1 MKILDRYILKSFL
14 VPFLATFFIV
24 LFVLVMQA
32 LWLAF
37 ESIAGKGISLFF
49 IFKFLYYT
57 SLIVSAQALP
67 IAVLLSSIMAM
78 GNLSENY
85 EFAAAKSA
93 SISLLRLLRPL
104 IALTLV
110 LSVFNF
116 FFLNN
121 VYPYA
126 VLKQK
131 NLMLNIRKK
140 KPALALIPG
149 SFNTEIPN
157 YQIKFDEKYGEEENF
172 LKKVL
177 IYDVSSGRGNKK
189 VITAET
195 GKIVSEDG
203 SKYMTFILYNGNYY
217 EEHTAKVRNVRE
229 QDKMPASSADFE
241 EYAFN
246 IDISSFSEDDLDQEK
261 FKNSYNMLSLA
272 QLSDTIPDM
281 KVDYDQYVESKAR
294 SIYNK
299 VSARDLYSAPD
310 SIKKRK
316 LEPDL
321 YDNFNLNGKISI
333 ADGAVNS
340 VKSALNNAKSYNKT
354 MKVKRK
360 RLNLY
365 DIEYHNRIAF
375 SLSCLILFFIGAPLG
390 SIIRKG
396 GFGLPMILAI
406 SIYVIYFF
414 ANTFGRNL
422 AEESSISAIFGSWI
436 ASVVMIPFA
445 FLLTR
450 RASKGMALFNLQS
463 ITRLFNKEKEEQHFV
478 IEDAAEITIED
489 QLIVEKFKPLSDN
502 QLIDIIQNYRQYK
515 YTKGQREVGL
525 QLLDERGITKEE
537 LVFTGR
543 FENQKHKE
551 ALASYDA
558 MLNNSKRALIF
569 YVVSL
574 VANIL
579 LAVIANNVELSKTVK
594 LIGEIVILYGLNVLF
609 MFYAI
614 KSIVNYD
621 GINKVFKKTSSIG
634 NYIVL
639 YLFGLLFYIILYFY
653 IRKEVKEKIDA
664 IR

>member
-1 MKILDRYILKSFL
+1 
-14 VPFLATFFIV
+14 
-24 LFVLVMQA
+24 MQA

-49 IFKFLYYT
+49 ILKFLYYT

-85 EFAAAKSA
+85 EFAAIKSA
-93 SISLLRLLRPL
+93 SISLMRLIRPL
-104 IALTLV
+104 IVLTLV

-121 VYPYA
+121 IYPFA

-140 KPALALIPG
+140 KPALALVPG
-149 SFNTEIPN
+149 SFNTEIPD
-157 YQIKFDEKYGEEENF
+157 YQIKFDEKYGEEENL

-177 IYDVSSGRGNKK
+177 IYDLSSGRGNKK

-195 GKIVSEDG
+195 GKIVTEEG

-217 EEHTAKVRNVRE
+217 EEHTTKVRNVRQ
-229 QDKMPASSADFE
+229 QDKMPASSAEFE

-246 IDISSFSEDDLDQEK
+246 IDISSFSTDDLGEEK

-272 QLSDTIPDM
+272 QLSDTIPVM
-281 KVDYDQYVESKAR
+281 KVDYDQYVASKSN
-294 SIYNK
+294 SIYKRTN
-299 VSARDLYSAPD
+299 ANDLYEATD

-316 LEPDL
+316 LEPFL
-321 YDNFNLNGKISI
+321 YDNFGLNEKISI
-333 ADGAVNS
+333 ADGAINSIKSTVNN
-340 VKSALNNAKSYNKT
+340 VKAYKET

-360 RLNLY
+360 KLNLY
-365 DIEYHNRIAF
+365 DIEFHNRIAF

-406 SIYVIYFF
+406 SIYVVYFF
-414 ANTFGRNL
+414 VNTFGRNM
-422 AEESSISAIFGSWI
+422 AEESSLTAIMGSWVST
-436 ASVVMIPFA
+436 AAMVPVA

-450 RASKGMALFNLQS
+450 RASKGMSLFNIQS
-463 ITRLFNKEKEEQHFV
+463 ITRWFSKEKEEEHFV
-478 IEDAAEITIED
+478 IEEAAEITAED
-489 QLIVEKFKPLSDN
+489 RLITDKLKPLSDN

-515 YTKGQREVGL
+515 YTKGEREVGL
-525 QLLDERGITKEE
+525 ELLAERGITKEE

-543 FENQKHKE
+543 FENQRHKE
-551 ALASYDA
+551 AIASYDN
-558 MLNNSKRALIF
+558 MLKNSIIALII
-569 YVVSL
+569 YGITL
-574 VANIL
+574 VANTV
-579 LAVIANNVELSKTVK
+579 LAVALNNLEMSKTVK
-594 LIGEIVILYGLNVLF
+594 LIAQIIILYSLNVVFLF
-609 MFYAI
+609 FAI
-614 KSIVNYD
+614 RSIINYD
-621 GINKVFKKTSSIG
+621 RINKALKKPRNIG

-639 YLFGLLFYIILYFY
+639 FLFGIPFYIFLYFY
-653 IRKEVKEKIDA
+653 TRKQTKEKIEA

>member
-49 IFKFLYYT
+49 ILKFLYYT

-85 EFAAAKSA
+85 EFAAIKSA
-93 SISLLRLLRPL
+93 SISLLRLIRPL
-104 IALTLV
+104 IILTLV

-121 VYPYA
+121 IYPYA

-140 KPALALIPG
+140 KPALALVPG
-149 SFNTEIPN
+149 SFNSEIPD

-177 IYDVSSGRGNKK
+177 IYDLSSGRGNKK

-195 GKIVSEDG
+195 GKIVTEEG

-217 EEHTAKVRNVRE
+217 EEHTSKVRNVRQ
-229 QDKMPASSADFE
+229 QDKMPASSAKFE

-246 IDISSFSEDDLDQEK
+246 IDISSFSANDLDKEDFTK
-261 FKNSYNMLSLA
+261 SYNMLSLG
-272 QLSDTIPDM
+272 QLSDTIPVM
-281 KVDYDQYVESKAR
+281 KADYDQFVESKATN
-294 SIYNK
+294 IYKK
-299 VSARDLYSAPD
+299 VTAQDLYEASD

-316 LEPDL
+316 LEPNL

-333 ADGAVNS
+333 ADGAINAI
-340 VKSALNNAKSYNKT
+340 KSSLNNADSYNPA

-360 RLNLY
+360 KLNLY
-365 DIEYHNRIAF
+365 DIEFHNRIAF

-414 ANTFGRNL
+414 ANTFGRNM
-422 AEESSISAIFGSWI
+422 AEESSLSAIMGSWVST
-436 ASVVMIPFA
+436 AAMVPFA
-445 FLLTR
+445 FFLTR
-450 RASKGMALFNLQS
+450 RASKGMALFDLQS
-463 ITRLFNKEKEEQHFV
+463 IIKIFKKEKDEKHFV
-478 IEDAAEITIED
+478 IEEAAEISSED
-489 QLIVEKFKPLSDN
+489 RLITEKFKPLSDN
-502 QLIDIIQNYRQYK
+502 QLIDIIQNYRQYN

-525 QLLDERGITKEE
+525 ELLAERGITKEE

-551 ALASYDA
+551 AIESYDA
-558 MLNNSKRALIF
+558 MLKNSKLALTF
-569 YVVSL
+569 YGISL

-579 LAVIANNVELSKTVK
+579 LAVAKNNLEMHKTVK
-594 LIGEIVILYGLNVLF
+594 LISDILILYSLNVFFLLF
-609 MFYAI
+609 AV
-614 KSIVNYD
+614 KSM
-621 GINKVFKKTSSIG
+621 INFDTIRKALKRPRTIG

-639 YLFGLLFYIILYFY
+639 FLFGLPFYIFLYFY
-653 IRKEVKEKIDA
+653 TRKETKEKIQA

>member
-1 MKILDRYILKSFL
+1 
-14 VPFLATFFIV
+14 
-24 LFVLVMQA
+24 VMQA

-49 IFKFLYYT
+49 ILKFLYYT

-85 EFAAAKSA
+85 EFAAIKSA
-93 SISLLRLLRPL
+93 SISLMRLLRPL
-104 IALTLV
+104 IILTLI

-121 VYPYA
+121 IYPFA

-149 SFNTEIPN
+149 SFNTEIPD

-177 IYDVSSGRGNKK
+177 IYDLSSGRGNKK
-189 VITAET
+189 VITAER
-195 GKIVSEDG
+195 GKIVTEEG

-217 EEHTAKVRNVRE
+217 EEHTSKVRNVRQ
-229 QDKMPASSADFE
+229 QDKMPASSAEFE

-246 IDISSFSEDDLDQEK
+246 IDISSFSEDDLDEEK
-261 FKNSYNMLSLA
+261 FKNSYNMLSLN
-272 QLSDTIPDM
+272 QLSDTIPVM
-281 KVDYDQYVESKAR
+281 KVDYDQFVESKAK
-294 SIYNK
+294 SIYKRVN
-299 VSARDLYSAPD
+299 AQRLYEASD
-310 SIKKRK
+310 SIQKRK
-316 LEPDL
+316 LEPNI
-321 YDNFNLNGKISI
+321 YDNFDLNGKVSIS
-333 ADGAVNS
+333 DGAINS
-340 VKSALNNAKSYNKT
+340 IKSTLNNAKSYNKT
-354 MKVKRK
+354 MKIKRK

-414 ANTFGRNL
+414 VNTFGRNM
-422 AEESSISAIFGSWI
+422 AEESSLTAVMGSWVST
-436 ASVVMIPFA
+436 AAMIPFA

-450 RASKGMALFNLQS
+450 RASKGMALFDIQS
-463 ITRLFNKEKEEQHFV
+463 ITRFFKKEKEEKHFV
-478 IEDAAEITIED
+478 IEEAAEITPED
-489 QLIVEKFKPLSDN
+489 RLITEKFKPLSDN

-525 QLLDERGITKEE
+525 ELLAERGITKEE

-543 FENQKHKE
+543 FENQQHKE
-551 ALASYDA
+551 AIESYDS
-558 MLNNSKRALIF
+558 MLYNSKIALILYGF
-569 YVVSL
+569 SL
-574 VANIL
+574 VLNIL
-579 LAVIANNVELSKTVK
+579 LQIAIHYVELNATVK
-594 LIGEIVILYGLNVLF
+594 LIGTILILYALNIAFLF
-609 MFYAI
+609 FAI
-614 KSIVNYD
+614 RSILNYD
-621 GINKVFKKTSSIG
+621 RINKALKKPRSIG

-639 YLFGLLFYIILYFY
+639 FLFGLPFYLFLYFY
-653 IRKEVKEKIDA
+653 TRKETKEKIEA

>member
-1 MKILDRYILKSFL
+1 
-14 VPFLATFFIV
+14 
-24 LFVLVMQA
+24 MQA

-49 IFKFLYYT
+49 ILKFLYYT

-93 SISLLRLLRPL
+93 SISLMRLLRPL
-104 IALTLV
+104 IVLTLV

-121 VYPYA
+121 IYPYA

-149 SFNTEIPN
+149 SFNTDIPD

-177 IYDVSSGRGNKK
+177 IYDLSSGRGNKK
-189 VITAET
+189 VITAEN
-195 GKIVSEDG
+195 GKIITEEG
-203 SKYMTFILYNGNYY
+203 SKYMTFVLYNGNYY
-217 EEHTAKVRNVRE
+217 EEHISKVRNVRKL
-229 QDKMPASSADFE
+229 DKMPASSADFE

-246 IDISSFSEDDLDQEK
+246 IDISSFSEDDLDEER
-261 FKNSYNMLSLA
+261 FKNSFNMLSLN
-272 QLSDTIPDM
+272 QLSDTIPVM
-281 KVDYDQYVESKAR
+281 KADYDQYIESKSR

-299 VSARDLYSAPD
+299 ITAKDLYEAGD

-316 LEPDL
+316 LEPEI
-321 YDNFNLNGKISI
+321 YDNFDLNAKVSI
-333 ADGAVNS
+333 ADGAINS
-340 VKSALNNAKSYNKT
+340 IKSALNNANSYNKT
-354 MKVKRK
+354 MKAKRK

-422 AEESSISAIFGSWI
+422 AEESSLSAIMGSWI
-436 ASVVMIPFA
+436 SAAMMIPFA
-445 FLLTR
+445 FVLTR
-450 RASKGMALFNLQS
+450 RASKGMSLFNIQS
-463 ITRLFNKEKEEQHFV
+463 ITKWFTKENVEQPFV
-478 IEDAAEITIED
+478 IEAAAEITEEDRLIED
-489 QLIVEKFKPLSDN
+489 KFKPLSDT
-502 QLIDIIQNYRQYK
+502 QLIDIIQNYRRYN

-525 QLLDERGITKEE
+525 QILDSRGITKEE

-543 FENQKHKE
+543 FENQTRKE
-551 ALASYDA
+551 ALASYDS
-558 MLNNSKRALIF
+558 MLHSSRIAFILYGIT
-569 YVVSL
+569 L
-574 VANIL
+574 VANTL
-579 LAVIANNVELSKTVK
+579 LAIVLNNVDLHKTVK
-594 LIGEIVILYGLNVLF
+594 LISEIVILYSLNVFFLLF
-609 MFYAI
+609 AI
-614 KSIVNYD
+614 KSIVHYD
-621 GINKVFKKTSSIG
+621 SINRLSKKRTSIG
-634 NYIVL
+634 NYIAL
-639 YLFGLLFYIILYFY
+639 YLLGILFYIILYFY
-653 IRKEVKEKIDA
+653 TRKEIKEKIEA